1 MSKVLAQS
9 AAYPI
14 ASGPGSV
21 GPFALPAGA
30 TGAQLTLQRTG
41 LPAGA
46 PLLIVTAMLSFD
58 GGVTFAQ
65 AGAGEMQGGA
75 LTRPDGTAAVSSTLA
90 FNWTGS
96 PTHLRIDV
104 QSAASFSAGFSVEA
118 LP

>member
-1 MSKVLAQS
+1 MSTVLAQS
-9 AAYPI
+9 TAYPVVAGAGSI
-14 ASGPGSV
+14 GPL
-21 GPFALPAGA
+21 ALPAGA

-58 GGVTFAQ
+58 GGATFMQ
-65 AGAGEMQGGA
+65 GGAGEMQGGA

-90 FNWTGS
+90 FNWRGN

-104 QSAASFSAGFSVEA
+104 QSAASFNAAFSVEV